1 MGDKIIQR
9 GGRDMYKTLIYNG
22 QEFRDIEINEFGDM
36 RNARTGW
43 TYVWYE
49 TNRGYNYTLV
59 HIGKDHKKRIL
70 QHRAV
75 AGTFV
80 ENEFNKPQIN
90 HIDGDKKNNH
100 ISNLEWCTA
109 KENNDHA
116 WRTGLSRCHSGE
128 EMGLAKLNREQV
140 MFIVDNYKA
149 KSRTKGATAL
159 AKILNVNRSLVTS
172 VTCGQSWV
180 KFVKEYRN
188 ERLQA

>member
-1 MGDKIIQR
+1 
-9 GGRDMYKTLIYNG
+9 MYKMLIYNG
-22 QEFRDIEINEFGDM
+22 QEFMDIEINEFGDM
-36 RNARTGW
+36 RNVRTGW

-49 TNRGYNYTLV
+49 ANSGYNYTLV

-75 AGTFV
+75 AGTFIQ
-80 ENEFNKPQIN
+80 NEFNKPQIN

-116 WRTGLSRCHSGE
+116 WKIGLSRCHSGE
-128 EMGLAKLNREQV
+128 EMGLAKLTREQV
-140 MFIVDNYKA
+140 VYVLDNYKG
-149 KSRTKGATAL
+149 KSRTWGAKPL
-159 AKILNVNRSLVTS
+159 AKMFNVPVSVINSLMS
-172 VTCGQSWV
+172 GQSWV

>member
-1 MGDKIIQR
+1 
-9 GGRDMYKTLIYNG
+9 MYKTMIYNG

-36 RNARTGW
+36 RNVRTGW

-49 TNRGYNYTLV
+49 TGRGYNYTLV
-59 HIGKDHKKRIL
+59 HMGKDHKKRIL

-75 AGTFV
+75 AGTFIQ
-80 ENEFNKPQIN
+80 NEFNKPQIN

-109 KENNDHA
+109 KENNDHS
-116 WRTGLSRCHSGE
+116 WKTGLSRCHSGE
-128 EMGLAKLNREQV
+128 ERGLTKLTREQV
-140 MFIVDNYKA
+140 VFILENYRA
-149 KSRTKGATAL
+149 YSRTCGTLAL
-159 AKILNVNRSLVTS
+159 ARQLNVKSNLVVDLVTGK
-172 VTCGQSWV
+172 TWV